1 LRVIAVKGS
10 DAEKWGQG
18 DTENA
23 SLIQITNTTA
33 LDETELHET
42 FIRASGP
49 GGQNVNKV
57 TTAVQLRFHVRHSP
71 SLPDDVRARLIRIAG
86 KRVNTEGVIVI
97 EASRFRAQEQNR
109 ADARARSIALIPQAA
124 ILPKTRRKT
133 KPLRAAKERRLD
145 GKKRRSAVKH
155 NGDGLCVDHAR
166 AVKM

>member
-1 LRVIAVKGS
+1 MRVIAVKGS